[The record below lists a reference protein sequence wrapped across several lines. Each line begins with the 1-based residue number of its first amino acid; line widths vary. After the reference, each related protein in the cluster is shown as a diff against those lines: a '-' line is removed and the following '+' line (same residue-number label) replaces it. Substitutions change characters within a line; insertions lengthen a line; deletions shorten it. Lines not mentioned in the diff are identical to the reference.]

1 MGELYHHG
9 VKGMKWGVRKKPQYE
24 TVFTIPARKKKTS
37 SKTSVKKSKNDNLT
51 DEQLAAKK
59 AKRKKALTIAGYA
72 AATVAI
78 SVAGAYA
85 VSSPKVRGLV
95 GKGMEKF
102 SHEDLYESN
111 SNPHDGMFRNK
122 KTGTWHDI
130 SELYDISVNT
140 DGSAK
145 TTRKPGVN
153 FDDYVRE
160 GW

>member
-9 VKGMKWGVRKKPQYE
+9 VKGMKWGVRKPRYE
-24 TVFTIPARKKKTS
+24 TVFTIPARKKRISGNKT
-37 SKTSVKKSKNDNLT
+37 KNENLT
-51 DEQLAAKK
+51 DEQLAAKKK
-59 AKRKKALTIAGYA
+59 AKRKKALTIAGYV

-78 SVAGAYA
+78 STAGAYA

-95 GKGMEKF
+95 GKCMEKF
-102 SHEDLYESN
+102 SHEDLYESD

-122 KTGTWHDI
+122 KTGTWYDI
-130 SELYDISVNT
+130 SELYDISVNP

-153 FDDYVRE
+153 FDDYVRGE
-160 GW
+160 W

>member
-24 TVFTIPARKKKTS
+24 TVFTIPARKKKTP

-59 AKRKKALTIAGYA
+59 KSKRKKALMIAGYA

-95 GKGMEKF
+95 GKGMSMFDKDKMFEKHDDF
-102 SHEDLYESN
+102 AGYEY
-111 SNPHDGMFRNK
+111 PTDRYGNK
-122 KTGTWHDI
+122 IVDIDAYMREHKTG
-130 SELYDISVNT
+130 LYKED
-140 DGSAK
+140 
-145 TTRKPGVN
+145 
-153 FDDYVRE
+153 
-160 GW
+160 